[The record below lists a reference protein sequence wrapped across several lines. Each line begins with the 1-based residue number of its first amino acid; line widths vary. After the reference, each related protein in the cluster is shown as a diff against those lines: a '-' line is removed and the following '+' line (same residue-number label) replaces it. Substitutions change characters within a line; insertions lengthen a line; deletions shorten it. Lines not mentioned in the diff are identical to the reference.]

1 MDKFKEIRPI
11 ALGLAIK
18 NNKLLV
24 SEGFDKV
31 KNETFY
37 RCLGGGIEFLEK
49 SEEALKREFLEEIN
63 VDITVKNF
71 LGISENIF
79 TYQGKKA
86 HELILFY
93 SIEISDE
100 NYQEEYKVIDD
111 HGETIAKWIDI
122 DEFKNKNKILYP
134 KEVFK
139 EWKRLLDKD
148 GRVVYFDANWYLH
161 LFDENQNKKVKEDM
175 KNMEIL
181 FNNNLENKE
190 VFAHG
195 NVSSEELMA
204 LEEIARQLVLSKEV
218 RPAWDIK
225 ALKECGYDIIK
236 VDENMGRYVWDE
248 KQKLENKSRP
258 LFMIVAK

>member
-63 VDITVKNF
+63 IEITVKDF

-93 SIEISDE
+93 SIDISDE
-100 NYQEEYKVIDD
+100 NYKEEYKVIDD
-111 HGETIAKWIDI
+111 HSETIAKWVDI
-122 DEFKNKNKILYP
+122 EEFKNKNKILYP
-134 KEVFK
+134 EEVFK
-139 EWKRLLDKD
+139 
-148 GRVVYFDANWYLH
+148 YL
-161 LFDENQNKKVKEDM
+161 
-175 KNMEIL
+175 
-181 FNNNLENKE
+181 
-190 VFAHG
+190 
-195 NVSSEELMA
+195 
-204 LEEIARQLVLSKEV
+204 
-218 RPAWDIK
+218 
-225 ALKECGYDIIK
+225 
-236 VDENMGRYVWDE
+236 
-248 KQKLENKSRP
+248 
-258 LFMIVAK
+258 

>member
-1 MDKFKEIRPI
+1 MDKVKEIRPI

-139 EWKRLLDKD
+139 
-148 GRVVYFDANWYLH
+148 Y
-161 LFDENQNKKVKEDM
+161 
-175 KNMEIL
+175 I
-181 FNNNLENKE
+181 
-190 VFAHG
+190 
-195 NVSSEELMA
+195 
-204 LEEIARQLVLSKEV
+204 
-218 RPAWDIK
+218 
-225 ALKECGYDIIK
+225 
-236 VDENMGRYVWDE
+236 
-248 KQKLENKSRP
+248 
-258 LFMIVAK
+258 

>member
-1 MDKFKEIRPI
+1 VDKFKEIRPI

-139 EWKRLLDKD
+139 
-148 GRVVYFDANWYLH
+148 Y
-161 LFDENQNKKVKEDM
+161 
-175 KNMEIL
+175 I
-181 FNNNLENKE
+181 
-190 VFAHG
+190 
-195 NVSSEELMA
+195 
-204 LEEIARQLVLSKEV
+204 
-218 RPAWDIK
+218 
-225 ALKECGYDIIK
+225 
-236 VDENMGRYVWDE
+236 
-248 KQKLENKSRP
+248 
-258 LFMIVAK
+258 

>member
-31 KNETFY
+31 KNEIFY

-49 SEEALKREFLEEIN
+49 GKEALKREFLEEIN
-63 VDITVKNF
+63 VDIIVKDF

-93 SIEISDE
+93 SIEIPDK

-122 DEFKNKNKILYP
+122 DDFKNKSKILYP
-134 KEVFK
+134 
-139 EWKRLLDKD
+139 
-148 GRVVYFDANWYLH
+148 
-161 LFDENQNKKVKEDM
+161 
-175 KNMEIL
+175 
-181 FNNNLENKE
+181 
-190 VFAHG
+190 
-195 NVSSEELMA
+195 
-204 LEEIARQLVLSKEV
+204 EEIFKY
-218 RPAWDIK
+218 I
-225 ALKECGYDIIK
+225 
-236 VDENMGRYVWDE
+236 
-248 KQKLENKSRP
+248 
-258 LFMIVAK
+258 

>member
-63 VDITVKNF
+63 VDITVKDF

-134 KEVFK
+134 EEVFN
-139 EWKRLLDKD
+139 
-148 GRVVYFDANWYLH
+148 Y
-161 LFDENQNKKVKEDM
+161 
-175 KNMEIL
+175 I
-181 FNNNLENKE
+181 
-190 VFAHG
+190 
-195 NVSSEELMA
+195 
-204 LEEIARQLVLSKEV
+204 
-218 RPAWDIK
+218 
-225 ALKECGYDIIK
+225 
-236 VDENMGRYVWDE
+236 
-248 KQKLENKSRP
+248 
-258 LFMIVAK
+258 

>member
-63 VDITVKNF
+63 VDITVKAF

-122 DEFKNKNKILYP
+122 NEFKNKILYP
-134 KEVFK
+134 EEVFK
-139 EWKRLLDKD
+139 
-148 GRVVYFDANWYLH
+148 Y
-161 LFDENQNKKVKEDM
+161 
-175 KNMEIL
+175 I
-181 FNNNLENKE
+181 
-190 VFAHG
+190 
-195 NVSSEELMA
+195 
-204 LEEIARQLVLSKEV
+204 
-218 RPAWDIK
+218 
-225 ALKECGYDIIK
+225 
-236 VDENMGRYVWDE
+236 
-248 KQKLENKSRP
+248 
-258 LFMIVAK
+258 

>member
-49 SEEALKREFLEEIN
+49 GEEALRREFLEEIN
-63 VDITVKNF
+63 VNIIVKDF

-93 SIEISDE
+93 SIEIPDK

-122 DEFKNKNKILYP
+122 DDFKNKSKILYP
-134 KEVFK
+134 EEVFK
-139 EWKRLLDKD
+139 
-148 GRVVYFDANWYLH
+148 Y
-161 LFDENQNKKVKEDM
+161 
-175 KNMEIL
+175 I
-181 FNNNLENKE
+181 
-190 VFAHG
+190 
-195 NVSSEELMA
+195 
-204 LEEIARQLVLSKEV
+204 
-218 RPAWDIK
+218 
-225 ALKECGYDIIK
+225 
-236 VDENMGRYVWDE
+236 
-248 KQKLENKSRP
+248 
-258 LFMIVAK
+258 